1 MKAPADAI
9 LRRMARLASREASL
23 SSRGDAR
30 TTRATRA
37 AATRSTS
44 ASGPAA
50 PSATVSTARSSA
62 RAVSRSARACI
73 SVASPSVSASS
84 CRAFGTAARKALVSS
99 LIASPKSQKN
109 PVTLPPGRARLRTKP
124 LPIASPSKSMATIGI
139 ASVAS
144 RAARAAA

>member
-1 MKAPADAI
+1 
-9 LRRMARLASREASL
+9 MARLASREASL

-37 AATRSTS
+37 ATRPAATRSTS

-84 CRAFGTAARKALVSS
+84 CRAFGTAARKALASS